1 MKTLSR
7 KMQVDCVRRRMRGMT
22 LIELMVVVVIIGI
35 LAAIAYP
42 SYQEQVRKTRR
53 ADGKAM
59 LMETAQQLERCYT
72 RFASYADGG
81 CGVGDGDDV
90 DSAEGYY
97 VVSVSSA
104 AATFTLNA
112 EPQGDQTNDTKCGVL
127 RLTST
132 GLQGSLDTDTD
143 ANDCW

>member
-7 KMQVDCVRRRMRGMT
+7 KMQADCARGRMRGMT

-35 LAAIAYP
+35 LASIAYP

-72 RFASYADGG
+72 RFAAYDDAG
-81 CGVGDGDDV
+81 CGVVLPV
-90 DSAEGYY
+90 DSAEGFY
-97 VVSVSSA
+97 VVSGAPGA
-104 AATFTLNA
+104 AAFTLDA
-112 EPQGDQTNDTKCGVL
+112 TPQGDQANDAKCGVL
-127 RLTST
+127 RFTST
-132 GLQGSLDTDTD
+132 GLQGSLGADAD